1 LQRASEKMLAK
12 GSGGIF
18 VKVRMMDNKEY
29 LESLRAKEK
38 TLLERIDKMRKTMN
52 DTVELKTLGFMS
64 EMLEE
69 AKKELNMIQDKLS
82 SAENEEN

>member
-1 LQRASEKMLAK
+1 MLAK

-18 VKVRMMDNKEY
+18 AKERVMDNKEY
-29 LESLRAKEK
+29 LKSLRAKEK
-38 TLLERIDKMRKTMN
+38 TLLERIEKMRKTMN
-52 DTVELKTLGFMS
+52 ETVELKTLGFMS

>member
-1 LQRASEKMLAK
+1 MLAK
-12 GSGGIF
+12 GSGGIYGKER
-18 VKVRMMDNKEY
+18 VMDNKEY
-29 LESLRAKEK
+29 LENLREKEK

-69 AKKELNMIQDKLS
+69 AKKELDMIQDKLS

>member
-1 LQRASEKMLAK
+1 MQRASEKMLAK
-12 GSGGIF
+12 GSGGIYGKER
-18 VKVRMMDNKEY
+18 VMDNKEY
-29 LESLRAKEK
+29 LENLREKEK

-69 AKKELNMIQDKLS
+69 AKKELDMIQDKLS